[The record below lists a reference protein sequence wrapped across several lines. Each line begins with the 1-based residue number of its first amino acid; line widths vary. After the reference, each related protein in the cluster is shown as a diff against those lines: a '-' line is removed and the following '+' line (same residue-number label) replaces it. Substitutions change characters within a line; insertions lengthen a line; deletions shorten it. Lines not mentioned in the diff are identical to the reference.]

1 VLSKAGRFGI
11 IADDLTGAGDTGLQ
25 YHRSGL
31 RTWVL
36 TQFPPSDGGAI
47 PDEVK
52 AIAINAGSR
61 HLPSGGAA
69 GRAAEAGR
77 YLQQAGCS
85 EFYLKCDSTLR
96 GNLPDEIRGVLAEL
110 GLDMAVV
117 APAFP
122 EAGRITVGGFQL
134 VAGVPVALSE
144 YGEDALAPVRESHLP
159 TLLARTGLKVA
170 AIDLRKAVGGWEA
183 VAGALAEARAGGAR
197 VVVADAA
204 RTQDLEAIARAIWHA
219 SSSILPVGSAGLAAA
234 LMAVRPTAARMLK
247 VDAST
252 VTPTA
257 DAPWAGPACVPA
269 SLPTGPVGRVLGSN
283 SPILVVSGSPNP
295 ATLEQ
300 IKHLGATARLV
311 LVDVKHLLLTGAPGP
326 EHSELAMAARQALQG
341 LLAGRDVIVTTALS
355 SDQVA
360 KDRELGRELGMA
372 RDQVGRNLAS
382 ALGQLARQVHG
393 KAALGGLVAAG
404 GETASAVCRALP
416 GERLE
421 IIEEVLP
428 AIPLARVVGRN
439 LRLVTKSGGFG
450 APDSLRMIVE
460 YLRQTEEVA

>member
-36 TQFPPSDGGAI
+36 TQFPPSDGAGV

-61 HLPSGGAA
+61 HLAPQGAA
-69 GRAAEAGR
+69 DRAADAGR
-77 YLQQAGCS
+77 YLRQAGCN

-96 GNLPDEIRGVLAEL
+96 GNLPDEIRGVLGDL

-144 YGEDALAPVRESHLP
+144 YGEDVLAPVRESHLP
-159 TLLARTGLKVA
+159 TLLAQTGLKVA
-170 AIDLRKAVGGWEA
+170 AIDLRKVVEGWEA

-197 VVVADAA
+197 VVVADAV

-219 SSSILPVGSAGLAAA
+219 STSILPVGSAGLAAA

-247 VDAST
+247 VDS
-252 VTPTA
+252 PM
-257 DAPWAGPACVPA
+257 VPA
-269 SLPTGPVGRVLGSN
+269 AGDAGAGLRGPVGRVLGTHA
-283 SPILVVSGSPNP
+283 PVLVVSGSPNP
-295 ATLEQ
+295 ATLAQ

-311 LVDVKHLLLTGAPGP
+311 LVDVKHLLLTDAPGP

-360 KDRELGRELGMA
+360 KDRDLGRELGMT
-372 RDQVGRNLAS
+372 RDQVSHNLSS
-382 ALGQLARQVHG
+382 ALGQLARQLHG

-421 IIEEVLP
+421 IVEEVLP

-450 APDSLRMIVE
+450 APESLRMIVE